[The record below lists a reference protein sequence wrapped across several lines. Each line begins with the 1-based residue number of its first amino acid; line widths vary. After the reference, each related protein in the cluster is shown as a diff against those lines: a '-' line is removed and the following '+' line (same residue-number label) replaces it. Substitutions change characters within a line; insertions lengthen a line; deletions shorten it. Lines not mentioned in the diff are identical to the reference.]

1 MIINSTHIALVDT
14 SYSVTEFFLFLTL
27 SLLCFSMN
35 DCLVEKVAGLEER
48 VVGLEA
54 GGRRAVRE
62 AGEGMTMGLEENDL
76 GITP

>member
-1 MIINSTHIALVDT
+1 
-14 SYSVTEFFLFLTL
+14 
-27 SLLCFSMN
+27 MN

-76 GITP
+76 GITPWSREAGGDQLSDLIIKIS

>member
-1 MIINSTHIALVDT
+1 
-14 SYSVTEFFLFLTL
+14 
-27 SLLCFSMN
+27 
-35 DCLVEKVAGLEER
+35 VAGLEER